1 MEEVNLKERRQV
13 VDGKFLGALVAR
25 ACLSG
30 AVLQPPLDVSSAQ
43 EQRKVGQLGD
53 FTDRL

>member
-30 AVLQPPLDVSSAQ
+30 TVLQPPLDVSSAQ